1 MQELGRVRRRA
12 KNSNLLRRLTCLFR
26 VGEFALGIFRTI
38 LEALTAGLDA
48 FSFNVCDRDAE
59 NEMGANRF
67 VAHKNYDAEAD
78 QERKDF
84 DALRIVEEFREL
96 KLKQHSYLCE
106 DASKFR
112 EVDSSEHATLVVL
125 NLTHPVG
132 VR

>member
-1 MQELGRVRRRA
+1 
-12 KNSNLLRRLTCLFR
+12 

-38 LEALTAGLDA
+38 LEALTTGLDA

-59 NEMGANRF
+59 HEVSANRF
-67 VAHKNYDAEAD
+67 VAQKDDDSKPY
-78 QERKDF
+78 QKGKDF
-84 DALRIVEEFREL
+84 DTLRIIEEFWEL